1 MCGKYQKYRR
11 FWGTVQS
18 NNFIHLLYSVRR
30 LLIAADGHR
39 TLWGS
44 KIFILGN
51 YKGKKLI
58 QYTLHMFIDQ
68 LPFPNL
74 CVCISDSRLISS
86 GKFMSMSTKCISFLC
101 NPNWK
106 FIFQNKLIDVF
117 LYGKPEITNFLE
129 QNNVT
134 ENLVF
139 TMSVNIKCPL
149 NISNCIEFL
158 NSKSTIKKTKLPYLV
173 LSDFCFFIYF
183 LSLAKAR

>member
-1 MCGKYQKYRR
+1 MDIESYGGLKCL
-11 FWGTVQS
+11 FWGVTKEKR
-18 NNFIHLLYSVRR
+18 NKFNIRFIFLLASYVFH
-30 LLIAADGHR
+30 IC
-39 TLWGS
+39 
-44 KIFILGN
+44 
-51 YKGKKLI
+51 
-58 QYTLHMFIDQ
+58 
-68 LPFPNL
+68 L
-74 CVCISDSRLISS
+74 CVCISNSIFISS
-86 GKFMSMSTKCISFLC
+86 GKFMSMSTKCISFLY
-101 NPNWK
+101 NPSWK

-158 NSKSTIKKTKLPYLV
+158 NSKSSIKKPKLPYLV

-183 LSLAKAR
+183 LSLAKVR